1 MSAAILSIG
10 TELTRGEL
18 VNTNAGWLA
27 EELTEL
33 GLEVEEEVTVADDLE
48 RIVSTLRRLSERH
61 SVLVAT
67 GGLGPTTDDL
77 TAEAVATA
85 AGVSLAVHEPS
96 LEAIKRRFAAARREM
111 SPSNAKQAAL
121 PEGADV
127 LENPVGTAPGFAL
140 TIGSCRCFFLPGVP
154 HEMQRIFADR
164 VQPELAPRAERRSHQ
179 IRLRTFGLPESVVGE
194 RLAGIEEAN
203 PGITLGYRASFPEI
217 EVKVFA
223 RAGSASEA
231 EELAS
236 RVAREVRGRLGD
248 AVYGEGDDTYPAYVG
263 RVLRDR
269 NYTLALAESCTGG
282 MVGSLLTDVPG
293 SSDYLLLDAVTY
305 SNASKTR
312 ILGVS
317 SEILRAYGAVSSE
330 CAAAMADGARRVA
343 DADIAV
349 SVTGIAGPGGGTE
362 DKPVGTVWFGLARR
376 ERETTTELV
385 RLHGDRWRI
394 RRMAAHLALRMIVR
408 AAVGNG
414 QS

>member
-1 MSAAILSIG
+1 
-10 TELTRGEL
+10 
-18 VNTNAGWLA
+18 
-27 EELTEL
+27 
-33 GLEVEEEVTVADDLE
+33 
-48 RIVSTLRRLSERH
+48 
-61 SVLVAT
+61 
-67 GGLGPTTDDL
+67 
-77 TAEAVATA
+77 
-85 AGVSLAVHEPS
+85 
-96 LEAIKRRFAAARREM
+96 
-111 SPSNAKQAAL
+111 
-121 PEGADV
+121 
-127 LENPVGTAPGFAL
+127 
-140 TIGSCRCFFLPGVP
+140 
-154 HEMQRIFADR
+154 MQRIFADR

-376 ERETTTELV
+376 DRETTTELV